1 MSTADASKSAG
12 ATGIELRFDGD
23 DFALSAAAA
32 PHAAVLDALFQHK
45 IGIVALLRPGRD
57 GWSAED
63 WQAYFDERAG
73 VAEFAGGLS
82 RAEAEAHA
90 RVLRCG
96 VVDPQ
101 LRSLALRPLC
111 RMRRS
116 RATPRSASALR
127 TEADRLRLAAFE
139 LLASLA
145 RKPQRRCGRRP
156 IGNPEERLMGKRS
169 NFERREADFYP
180 TPRAAVVPL
189 IPYILGSG
197 IRTFAEPCA
206 GDGALGGAERRRR

>member
-90 RVLRCG
+90 VDGCG
-96 VVDPQ
+96 EVEQPHDPLQ
-101 LRSLALRPLC
+101 PFGLK
-111 RMRRS
+111 
-116 RATPRSASALR
+116 R
-127 TEADRLRLAAFE
+127 TGLAANVEITPEVPEVFAVI
-139 LLASLA
+139 LMAASKFRTA
-145 RKPQRRCGRRP
+145 SGRQRGQ
-156 IGNPEERLMGKRS
+156 
-169 NFERREADFYP
+169 A
-180 TPRAAVVPL
+180 
-189 IPYILGSG
+189 
-197 IRTFAEPCA
+197 
-206 GDGALGGAERRRR
+206 

>member
-32 PHAAVLDALFQHK
+32 PHAAVLDALSQHK
-45 IGIVALLRPGRD
+45 SGIVALLRPGRD

-90 RVLRCG
+90 LDGCG
-96 VVDPQ
+96 EVEQPHDPLQ
-101 LRSLALRPLC
+101 PFGLKQTGCVWLHLSCWPAWHANRSADAVAALSVILRS
-111 RMRRS
+111 
-116 RATPRSASALR
+116 
-127 TEADRLRLAAFE
+127 
-139 LLASLA
+139 
-145 RKPQRRCGRRP
+145 G
-156 IGNPEERLMGKRS
+156 
-169 NFERREADFYP
+169 
-180 TPRAAVVPL
+180 
-189 IPYILGSG
+189 
-197 IRTFAEPCA
+197 
-206 GDGALGGAERRRR
+206 

>member
-116 RATPRSASALR
+116 RAAPRSASALR
-127 TEADRLRLAAFE
+127 TEADRFSSKCGNHAGGPEVPEVFAVILMANHPICE
-139 LLASLA
+139 
-145 RKPQRRCGRRP
+145 QRVEG
-156 IGNPEERLMGKRS
+156 
-169 NFERREADFYP
+169 
-180 TPRAAVVPL
+180 
-189 IPYILGSG
+189 
-197 IRTFAEPCA
+197 
-206 GDGALGGAERRRR
+206 

>member
-12 ATGIELRFDGD
+12 ATGIEMRFDD
-23 DFALSAAAA
+23 DDLALSAAAA
-32 PHAAVLDALFQHK
+32 PHAAVLDALSQHK
-45 IGIVALLRPGRD
+45 TGIVALLRPGRD

-111 RMRRS
+111 RMRSSPRKCAS
-116 RATPRSASALR
+116 ITSSLTGMNDWFGHSPQRICGFPHTPR
-127 TEADRLRLAAFE
+127 TH
-139 LLASLA
+139 SLV
-145 RKPQRRCGRRP
+145 Q
-156 IGNPEERLMGKRS
+156 
-169 NFERREADFYP
+169 
-180 TPRAAVVPL
+180 
-189 IPYILGSG
+189 
-197 IRTFAEPCA
+197 A
-206 GDGALGGAERRRR
+206 GA